1 MYNQKLKKLYF
12 FLNVIR
18 MIKLRLRCMKHI
30 AYMGKMK
37 NAYESLDFKWIK
49 FDIFMKMKIH
59 IVI

>member
-1 MYNQKLKKLYF
+1 
-12 FLNVIR
+12 